1 MTAAHFAQQAYKN
14 SQRELASEKS
24 IELQVFSQITSR
36 LRAVDMTETG
46 GMSKLAEALTDN
58 VKLWNILFTDL
69 SLDSNKMADSLKAQI
84 MSLAKFTQSHTFEVL
99 AGRAKHDVLIDINQA
114 MINGM
119 RAGSKVD
126 IATQQTKVA

>member
-69 SLDSNKMADSLKAQI
+69 SLDSNKMADDLKAQI

-126 IATQQTKVA
+126 IVTQHTKVA

>member
-1 MTAAHFAQQAYKN
+1 MTAASFAQQAYKN

-36 LRAVDMTETG
+36 LRAADVSQIG

-58 VKLWNILFTDL
+58 VKLWNILLTDL
-69 SLDSNKMADSLKAQI
+69 SFETNTLPEDLKAQI
-84 MSLAKFTQSHTFEVL
+84 ISLAKFTQMHTLEVL
-99 AGRAKHDVLIDINQA
+99 GGRAKQDVLIDINQA

-119 RAGSKVD
+119 RAGAKV
-126 IATQQTKVA
+126 KLEKHEKEVA

>member
-69 SLDSNKMADSLKAQI
+69 SLDSNKMADDLKAQI